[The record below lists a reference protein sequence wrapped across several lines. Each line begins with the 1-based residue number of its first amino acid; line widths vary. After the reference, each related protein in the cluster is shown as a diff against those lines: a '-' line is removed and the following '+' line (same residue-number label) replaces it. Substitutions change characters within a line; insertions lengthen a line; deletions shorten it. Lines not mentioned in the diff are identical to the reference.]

1 VYREP
6 FGLGFKRKMRVLRV
20 LLCCYV
26 LKSKTVAMEG
36 EMKSKIV
43 AKKKIRSGLSR
54 VYSGSGSIRWVDRVL
69 PGQIPSCFLLRS
81 GSDRPGPGLILWA
94 GPGFKTMVVYE

>member
-43 AKKKIRSGLSR
+43 AKKK
-54 VYSGSGSIRWVDRVL
+54 
-69 PGQIPSCFLLRS
+69 
-81 GSDRPGPGLILWA
+81 
-94 GPGFKTMVVYE
+94 